1 MHKMSERAVAAVQ
14 RIEYHSNRIS
24 QLAAGD
30 PAMMQINPIQAS
42 NKKPGRS
49 LSHARTEADG
59 REGENEADQPNDG
72 RWCHDVKDDPGRWG
86 SLNDNNAASC
96 YTRSVADVITAAF
109 LTTNLP
115 NRLFLG

>member
-1 MHKMSERAVAAVQ
+1 MSERAVAAVQ
-14 RIEYHSNRIS
+14 RIEYNSNRIS
-24 QLAAGD
+24 QLVAGD

-72 RWCHDVKDDPGRWG
+72 RWCHDG
-86 SLNDNNAASC
+86 SLL
-96 YTRSVADVITAAF
+96 RMIRADGALQTITMRLPVI
-109 LTTNLP
+109 
-115 NRLFLG
+115 LGVWPL